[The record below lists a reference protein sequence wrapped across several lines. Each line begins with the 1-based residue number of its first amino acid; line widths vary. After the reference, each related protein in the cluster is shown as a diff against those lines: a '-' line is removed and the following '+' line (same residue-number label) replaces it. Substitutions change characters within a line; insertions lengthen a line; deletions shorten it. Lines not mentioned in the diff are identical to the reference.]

1 MLKKIIE
8 STEFVTFTII
18 VLLSLIIGSVN
29 PAFYSWGM
37 LFDILRASVVFSI
50 MAFGLLPV
58 IISGGVDISFVAI
71 SAMTSY
77 ATHMYLLSIGYDGG
91 ILLYF
96 VIACTLGVLAG
107 LINGLLVTRF
117 NLLVFNVSLAM
128 YTMWYGFVRFFIG
141 SQRNHH
147 LPAGSADFS
156 SRFLVVV
163 ENPFVGVT
171 GLHVT
176 VLFVL
181 GIGIAIALLLKYTT
195 LGRGI
200 YAMGGS
206 RDVAIRSGFNI
217 NNLTIFVLMLMGGIA
232 AFAGVTFNLLSRYF
246 DPTIFL
252 GQELDVIAGII
263 LGGASLSGGRG
274 SVIGS
279 FMGVIV
285 IQLIHRALILTG
297 IPVEWQDLVVGI
309 LLVFFISFPFLR
321 DQFKKLSKRN
331 KLQQSF

>member
-1 MLKKIIE
+1 MLKKLLE

-18 VLLSLIIGSVN
+18 VLLALIIGSVN

-77 ATHMYLLSIGYDGG
+77 ATHMFLLSIGYEGG
-91 ILLYF
+91 IFLYF
-96 VIACTLGVLAG
+96 VIACFLGMLAG

-141 SQRNHH
+141 SQRNHY

-171 GLHVT
+171 GLHIT
-176 VLFVL
+176 VLYVL
-181 GIGIAIALLLKYTT
+181 GIGIAITLLLKYTT

-206 RDVAIRSGFNI
+206 RDVAIRCGFNI

-232 AFAGVTFNLLSRYF
+232 AFAGVTFNLLSRFF

-297 IPVEWQDLVVGI
+297 IPVEWQDLVVGM
-309 LLVFFISFPFLR
+309 LLVFFISFPFIR
-321 DQFKKLSKRN
+321 DLFKRFSKRRR
-331 KLQQSF
+331 LEQSV

>member
-1 MLKKIIE
+1 MLKRIFAT
-8 STEFVTFTII
+8 TEFVTFTII
-18 VLLSLIIGSVN
+18 VVLSIIIGSIN

-37 LFDILRASVVFSI
+37 LFDILRASIVFSI

-71 SAMTSY
+71 AAMSSY
-77 ATHMYLLSIGYDGG
+77 ATHMFLLSIGYEGG
-91 ILLYF
+91 ILLYY
-96 VIACTLGVLAG
+96 VIACSIGVLAG
-107 LINGLLVTRF
+107 LINGFLVTKF
-117 NLLVFNVSLAM
+117 DLLIFNVSLAM
-128 YTMWYGFVRFFIG
+128 FTMWYGFVRFFIG
-141 SQRNHH
+141 SERNHN
-147 LPAGSADFS
+147 LPAGVANFY
-156 SRFLVVV
+156 SRFIVTVD
-163 ENPFVGVT
+163 NQFTGVT
-171 GLHVT
+171 GLHVS

-181 GIGIAIALLLKYTT
+181 GIGVAVALLLRYTT

-217 NNLTIFVLMLMGGIA
+217 RNITFFVLMLMGGIA
-232 AFAGVTFNLLSRYF
+232 SFAGVTFNLLSRFF

-252 GQELDVIAGII
+252 GQELDVIAAII

-285 IQLIHRALILTG
+285 IQMIHRALILTG
-297 IPVEWQDLVVGI
+297 IPVEWQDLMVGI
-309 LLVFFISFPFLR
+309 LLVFFISFPFIR
-321 DQFKKLSKRN
+321 DSFKKLTLKRSF
-331 KLQQSF
+331 QQP

>member
-1 MLKKIIE
+1 MLKKILE

-29 PAFYSWGM
+29 SAFYSWGM

-71 SAMTSY
+71 SAMTAY
-77 ATHMYLLSIGYDGG
+77 ATHMYLLRIGYEGG

-96 VIACTLGVLAG
+96 VIACSLGVLAG

-141 SQRNHH
+141 SQRNHY

-171 GLHVT
+171 GLHIA

-181 GIGIAIALLLKYTT
+181 GIGIGIALLLKYTT

-206 RDVAIRSGFNI
+206 RDVAIRCGFNT
-217 NNLTIFVLMLMGGIA
+217 NHLTIFVLMLMGGIA
-232 AFAGVTFNLLSRYF
+232 AFAGVTFNLLSRFF

-263 LGGASLSGGRG
+263 LGGASLSGGSG

-279 FMGVIV
+279 FMGIIV

-309 LLVFFISFPFLR
+309 LLVFFISFPFIR
-321 DQFKKLSKRN
+321 DQFKRFSKRK
-331 KLQQSF
+331 KLQQSA

>member
-274 SVIGS
+274 SIIGS

>member
-309 LLVFFISFPFLR
+309 LLVFFISFPFIR
-321 DQFKKLSKRN
+321 DQFKKISKRN
-331 KLQQSF
+331 KLLQSI